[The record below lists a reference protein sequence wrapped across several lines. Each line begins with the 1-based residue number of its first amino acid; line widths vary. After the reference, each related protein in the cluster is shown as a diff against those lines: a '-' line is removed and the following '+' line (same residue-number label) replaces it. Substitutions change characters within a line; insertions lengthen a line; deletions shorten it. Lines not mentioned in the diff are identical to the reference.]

1 MTIDDLVIK
10 LQNGDKSAFLPIV
23 EDYQAEIR
31 TLIACNGI
39 TLVDVDDIAQATFL
53 YVYQNIFQFQPGTN
67 FKAWIRTIATYKTK
81 AFLEEKKRDLK
92 NRNLLLQHYLLER
105 SFQMPQHEED
115 SRVKRLVHCLELLS
129 QQARALIRKR
139 YEGVPLAEIAQEL
152 GNTVPALKMKL
163 LRIRNQLRKC
173 VETQS

>member
-1 MTIDDLVIK
+1 MMMDDFVIK
-10 LQNGDKSAFLPIV
+10 LQKGDKSAFRPIV
-23 EDYQAEIR
+23 ETFQAEIR

-39 TLVDVDDIAQATFL
+39 TLVDVDDIAQVTFL
-53 YVYQNIFQFQPGTN
+53 HVYQNIGQFQPGTN

-105 SFQMPQHEED
+105 SFHMPQDEKD
-115 SRVKRLVHCLELLS
+115 SRAKRLVHCLQRLS
-129 QQARALIRKR
+129 QRARDLIQKR
-139 YEGVPLAEIAQEL
+139 YGGVPLAEIAREW